1 MRTSRA
7 ATATTKESIAE
18 KLAAKIETKK
28 QARAKSL
35 AEFTSE
41 KANAKR
47 KIEALQAEQ
56 DNADTPG
63 AYKMNAEQIHEQE
76 DYIKFLDKRAQVERT
91 TPLIS
96 KEEYKEIEN
105 ELAGENER
113 LLDAYAPEIL
123 KKFNELMQLMSAY
136 TSDADELQDVLNTAQ
151 KAHFGH
157 TLGGHFF
164 HTLKTKT
171 PDELGFFKT
180 LCQGFFDRN
189 NMINEVKADKTG
201 VSCYVD
207 TEKARLYSFFKR
219 NKQGAGA

>member
-35 AEFTSE
+35 AEFTNE

-136 TSDADELQDVLNTAQ
+136 TSDADKLQDVLIIAQ
-151 KAHFGH
+151 KAHFNR

-164 HTLKTKT
+164 HELKTKT

-180 LCQGFFDRN
+180 FCQGFFDRN
-189 NMINEVKADKTG
+189 NMIKEVKADKKG
-201 VSCYVD
+201 VSRYVD
-207 TEKARLYSFFKR
+207 TEKARIFNILHR
-219 NKQGAGA
+219 KQEAGA